1 MGLKETLERL
11 RVLFDGTSLDSP
23 LPPPFPPAAI
33 EIGPERISGVRVVR
47 DRRARRM
54 VVKAAA
60 WRDLPEGAV
69 EASLT
74 RLNVRDDAAVGT
86 ALDEVLKAVAPGE
99 HKVSLLL
106 PDAAARVSILT
117 FPALPGTRRELEEL
131 VRFRMTKALPFKAD
145 EAAMDLLPLGAPV
158 GAGATPGAGAVMAV
172 FLHRPILEQYE
183 ALLTTRGYWPGLVGL
198 STLELFNLYRTLLG
212 ASTAQERDLML
223 LNLTHRDL
231 SLLIASAGKVIF
243 YRCKNLPVGEGGLP
257 EIQAVRREIYTSLAF
272 YQEKLLGRGL
282 ARVWLRTAGM
292 DPQPVADAVREEA
305 GTSVEV
311 LSLSQVLHL
320 GEATGL
326 HESGAALLAPAAGA
340 VAGRRA

>member
-1 MGLKETLERL
+1 MGLKDSLERL
-11 RVLFDGTSLDSP
+11 RVLLDGTSLDSP
-23 LPPPFPPAAI
+23 LPPPFPPAAV
-33 EIGPERISGVRVVR
+33 EIAPERVSGVRVVH
-47 DRRARRM
+47 DRRSRRM

-60 WRDLPEGAV
+60 WRDLPPGAV
-69 EASLT
+69 EATLV
-74 RLNVRDDAAVGT
+74 RPNVRDAAAVGT

-106 PDAAARVSILT
+106 PDAAARVALLT
-117 FPALPGTRRELEEL
+117 FPTLPGTRRELEEL
-131 VRFRMTKALPFKAD
+131 VRFRMTKSLPFKAD
-145 EAAMDLLPLGAPV
+145 EAAMDLMPLRAAV
-158 GAGATPGAGAVMAV
+158 GAGAMPGAGAVMAV

-183 ALLTTRGYWPGLVGL
+183 ELLTSRGYWPGLVGL
-198 STLELFNLYRTLLG
+198 STLELFNLYRSMIG
-212 ASTAQERDLML
+212 AGTQDRDLML

-243 YRCKNLPVGEGGLP
+243 YRCKSLPVGEEGRPDL
-257 EIQAVRREIYTSLAF
+257 QSVRREIYTSLAF

-282 ARVWLRTAGM
+282 GRVWLRSAGM
-292 DPQPVADAVREEA
+292 DAEVVAAAVREEA
-305 GTSVEV
+305 GTAVEV

-326 HESGAALLAPAAGA
+326 DEAGAALLAPAAGA

>member
-23 LPPPFPPAAI
+23 LPPPFPPAAV

-47 DRRARRM
+47 DRRAKRM

-99 HKVSLLL
+99 HKVSLLI

-117 FPALPGTRRELEEL
+117 FPVLPGTRRELEDL

-183 ALLTTRGYWPGLVGL
+183 TLLTTRGYWPGLVGL
-198 STLELFNLYRTLLG
+198 STLELFNLYRSLLG
-212 ASTAQERDLML
+212 ANAAQERDLML

-257 EIQAVRREIYTSLAF
+257 EIQSVRREIYTSLAF

-305 GTSVEV
+305 GTAVEV

-320 GEATGL
+320 GEAMGL